1 MKIAGSSMNLQ
12 GTRTYSEQTSTTE
25 KLHYWSN
32 TTDVSLEHTGVEV
45 SISELAYKLSDD
57 STKQSQESQ
66 AAMTQTTA
74 QTEVN
79 TLEEPSWTL
88 SDVDNLKISL
98 IEKFIEMLTGK
109 KLNLKVLDYRNFSD
123 TKAAPMLHSNLL
135 RNNQPIRIQSS
146 PVWGLTYAAN
156 SSYKEEER
164 TAFTAS
170 GLVKTADGQEISLSL
185 NMTMSRQFTSTTGIN
200 LSAGTVLKDPLVI
213 NFDGNAAQLTKTN
226 FQFDLDA
233 DGSADNM
240 PFVQANSGF
249 LALDK
254 NGDNIINDGS
264 ELFGA
269 KTGQGFSEL
278 AAYDEDHNN
287 WIDENDAIFTKLKVW
302 TKDEQGNDQ
311 LFTLQEKGVGA
322 IYLGQAE
329 TQFALKDSNNTLK
342 GEIKSTGIYLTEK
355 GEARTIQ
362 QVDLSV

>member
-1 MKIAGSSMNLQ
+1 MKITGSSMNLQ
-12 GTRTYSEQTSTTE
+12 GTRTYSEQTATTE

-32 TTDVSLEHTGVEV
+32 NTDVSLEHIGVEV

-57 STKQSQESQ
+57 STKQSQDLQ
-66 AAMTQTTA
+66 TAMTKTTA

-79 TLEEPSWTL
+79 TLEAPSWAL
-88 SDVDNLKISL
+88 SDADKLKLNLIQRFL
-98 IEKFIEMLTGK
+98 EALTGK
-109 KLNLKVLDYRNFSD
+109 KLNLKVLDYSD
-123 TKAAPMLHSNLL
+123 LTYKKAAPTLHSNLL
-135 RNNQPIRIQSS
+135 GNNQPVRIQSL
-146 PVWGLTYAAN
+146 PNWGLTYVAN
-156 SSYKEEER
+156 TFYKEEER
-164 TAFTAS
+164 TAFTAA

-213 NFDGNAAQLTKTN
+213 NFDGNATQLTNTN

-233 DGSADNM
+233 DGSPDNM

-254 NGDNIINDGS
+254 NGDDVINDGL

-269 KTGQGFSEL
+269 KTGQGFREL

-287 WIDENDAIFTKLKVW
+287 WIDENDAVFTKLKVW

-342 GEIKSTGIYLTEK
+342 GEIKSTSIYLTEK